1 MSQGTRDLRKKAPHC
16 VPTQPR
22 EKRGSQFLRRPQ
34 GRRAC
39 LLLQERGWDLGSF
52 WKYDDPLPS
61 QDRLGSLRALKALRG
76 LAPSLSRLFRALHL
90 SQPTGPA
97 PLLGPRLHFPL
108 GSSFGLRL
116 SGHQLWQARLFPS
129 ASATPQHVRWSF
141 PTHLQPEMSC
151 LPRDLYHCL
160 LAWIA
165 IYDSHPWGPVWR
177 PPCYSQ
183 ISVQQS
189 GILMP
194 RRGFGWPS
202 PSM

>member
-97 PLLGPRLHFPL
+97 PLLGPLTAFP
-108 GSSFGLRL
+108 
-116 SGHQLWQARLFPS
+116 SGEQLWP
-129 ASATPQHVRWSF
+129 P
-141 PTHLQPEMSC
+141 
-151 LPRDLYHCL
+151 
-160 LAWIA
+160 
-165 IYDSHPWGPVWR
+165 PVWPPALAGKTISFCLRYPSTCPLEFSNPSSTRDELFTQR
-177 PPCYSQ
+177 PLPLPA
-183 ISVQQS
+183 
-189 GILMP
+189 GLD
-194 RRGFGWPS
+194 FHL
-202 PSM
+202 